1 LTISSDISLFWL
13 LPWLAICI
21 LIVHFYYRNNQ
32 WFSGLNTSVKLVLK
46 GLRVLILFFV
56 GLLLFGLILQKI
68 DYRVEKPVIIL
79 LSDKSSSMKN
89 YKDSNEVMRQINGLQ
104 SSLSEQLSEDYELVN
119 MTVGANVEYQ
129 AVPNFKDATSDL
141 SKGFEKINTDF
152 YNRNVGAVIF
162 VSDGNFNA
170 GVNPVYEAEKI
181 SFTPVYTLAVGD
193 TIPKRDQYIKNVAT
207 NDVTFLKN
215 KFPVEVDVEAVKMG
229 KGTTSVSILRGG
241 KVLQSQN
248 ISYKDG
254 KHDFEHVTFLLDAD
268 RVGFQTYSVSV
279 SNESNEYNYKN
290 NSRIFYIE
298 VIDSRSKVL
307 VLSGAPHP
315 DIAAI
320 KQTIEQD
327 ENLEVKAELLKE
339 WNRDLKKVDLVVWH
353 EPGVG
358 FDPAVNSLLLEKKIP
373 ILYCVGPNSSSS
385 VVTKLNIGANVTG
398 SNQFDETQGG
408 WNTSFQ
414 QFEVGDELKKAIGF
428 FPPLKTKFGEI
439 KLTGGAEIA
448 IFQKVGPVLKK
459 DPLLYFN
466 KRDNSK
472 YGVIYGEGIW
482 KWRVN
487 DYVRNGSF
495 DNFNELIQK
504 VTQYLLV
511 KQNTSA
517 LRVNLPK
524 RFTKDED
531 ILVNATFYNESM
543 EEITKPTITM
553 IVTNESGKTFKREFA
568 KSGDMYKLALGQL
581 NPGKYNWQASASYNG
596 KVYKKNGVF
605 VVEDIELESVDTYS
619 NQQVLRQL
627 ASKTKGKFDFLR
639 NYQKTIENI
648 KSRDDIASV
657 SYEETVFNELIDYKI
672 LFFLLLFLLTL
683 EWFMRRWLG
692 SY

>member
-1 LTISSDISLFWL
+1 
-13 LPWLAICI
+13 
-21 LIVHFYYRNNQ
+21 
-32 WFSGLNTSVKLVLK
+32 
-46 GLRVLILFFV
+46 LFFV

-268 RVGFQTYSVSV
+268 RVGFQTYTVSV

>member
-1 LTISSDISLFWL
+1 MKISSDISLLWL
-13 LPWLAICI
+13 LPWLVICI
-21 LIVHFYYRNNQ
+21 VIVHFYYKNNQ
-32 WFSGLNTSVKLVLK
+32 WFSGLNVKVKWLLK
-46 GLRVLILFFV
+46 ALRVFTLFFV

-68 DYRVEKPVIIL
+68 DYRVEKPVVIL
-79 LSDKSSSMKN
+79 LADKSSSMKN
-89 YKDSNEVMRQINGLQ
+89 YKDSADVMGQVKDLQ
-104 SSLSEQLSEDYELVN
+104 SALSEQLSEDYELVN
-119 MTVGANVEYQ
+119 MTVGSDVKYEVISQ
-129 AVPNFKDATSDL
+129 FKDATSDL

-152 YNRNVGAVIF
+152 FNRNVGAVIF

-170 GVNPVYEAEKI
+170 GTNPVYEAEKI
-181 SFTPVYTLAVGD
+181 NFTPVYALTVGD
-193 TIPKRDQYIKNVAT
+193 TIPKRDHYIKNVAA

-215 KFPVEVDVEAVKMG
+215 KFPIEVDVEAVKMG
-229 KGTTSVSILRGG
+229 KGTTTVSISRDG
-241 KVLQSQN
+241 KVLQSQT

-254 KHDFEHVTFLLDAD
+254 KHDFEHITFLLDAD
-268 RVGFQTYSVSV
+268 RVGFQTYTVSIAK
-279 SNESNEYNYKN
+279 ESNEYNYKN

-307 VLSGAPHP
+307 LVSGAPHP
-315 DIAAI
+315 DIAAL

-327 ENLEVKAELLKE
+327 ENLEVKSELLKE
-339 WNRDLKKVDLVVWH
+339 WNRDLKKVDMVVWH

-358 FDPAVNSLLLEKKIP
+358 FDPAINALFLEKKIP
-373 ILYCVGPNSSSS
+373 VLYCIGPNTSSS
-385 VVTKLNIGANVTG
+385 VVSKLNVGTTVTG

-408 WNTSFQ
+408 WNESFQ

-428 FPPLKTKFGEI
+428 FPPLKTKFGDV
-439 KLTGGAEIA
+439 KLSGGAEIA
-448 IFQKVGPVLKK
+448 VFQKVGPVLKK

-504 VTQYLLV
+504 ITQYLLV

-517 LRVNLPK
+517 LHVNLPK
-524 RFTKDED
+524 RFTKDEEVV
-531 ILVNATFYNESM
+531 VNATFYNESM
-543 EEITKPTITM
+543 EKITKPVISM

-581 NPGKYNWQASASYNG
+581 NPGKYNWQASANYGG
-596 KVYKKNGVF
+596 KTYKKNGVF

-619 NQQVLRQL
+619 NQQIMKQL
-627 ASKTKGKFDFLR
+627 ASKTKGKFDFLS
-639 NYQKTIENI
+639 NYQKVIENI

-657 SYEETVFNELIDYKI
+657 SYEETVFNELVDYKF

>member
-1 LTISSDISLFWL
+1 
-13 LPWLAICI
+13 
-21 LIVHFYYRNNQ
+21 
-32 WFSGLNTSVKLVLK
+32 
-46 GLRVLILFFV
+46 
-56 GLLLFGLILQKI
+56 
-68 DYRVEKPVIIL
+68 
-79 LSDKSSSMKN
+79 MKN

>member
-1 LTISSDISLFWL
+1 M
-13 LPWLAICI
+13 
-21 LIVHFYYRNNQ
+21 
-32 WFSGLNTSVKLVLK
+32 
-46 GLRVLILFFV
+46 FFV

-68 DYRVEKPVIIL
+68 DYRVEKPVIII

-141 SKGFEKINTDF
+141 SKGFEKINTDY

-358 FDPAVNSLLLEKKIP
+358 FDPAVNSLLLEKKLP

>member
-1 LTISSDISLFWL
+1 
-13 LPWLAICI
+13 
-21 LIVHFYYRNNQ
+21 
-32 WFSGLNTSVKLVLK
+32 
-46 GLRVLILFFV
+46 
-56 GLLLFGLILQKI
+56 
-68 DYRVEKPVIIL
+68 
-79 LSDKSSSMKN
+79 MKN

-141 SKGFEKINTDF
+141 SKGFEKINTDY

-358 FDPAVNSLLLEKKIP
+358 FDPAVNSLLLEKKLP

>member
-1 LTISSDISLFWL
+1 
-13 LPWLAICI
+13 
-21 LIVHFYYRNNQ
+21 
-32 WFSGLNTSVKLVLK
+32 
-46 GLRVLILFFV
+46 LFFV

-68 DYRVEKPVIIL
+68 DYRVEKPVIII

-141 SKGFEKINTDF
+141 SKGFEKINTDY

-358 FDPAVNSLLLEKKIP
+358 FDPAVNSLLLEKKLP